1 LDSLQ
6 DASKETEHPTD
17 ADGRTVQQSDEGV
30 GHERQR
36 SVLSQVLNVLFQVGK
51 AFLYWFFL
59 PVLVDK
65 WITLLFILVLVYF
78 AVKLITLFFGK

>member
-1 LDSLQ
+1 LGDLQ
-6 DASKETEHPTD
+6 DTSKETEHPTD
-17 ADGRTVQQSDEGV
+17 ADGRTVQQSDESV

-51 AFLYWFFL
+51 ALLYWFSL

-65 WITLLFILVLVYF
+65 WITLIFLLVLLYLT
-78 AVKLITLFFGK
+78 VKVVTLFFGK